1 MGKRA
6 GSCPQHVEKCILWG
20 HYAIHF
26 PPPFQPR
33 RLFCLASLF
42 MARGTSKQHQHKK
55 HAFSPLPIS
64 PRKHDNKQILFR
76 FNNIL
81 INSHKCCGD
90 LLTRRQNYVLV
101 LLTL

>member
-1 MGKRA
+1 MR
-6 GSCPQHVEKCILWG
+6 ST
-20 HYAIHF
+20 
-26 PPPFQPR
+26 
-33 RLFCLASLF
+33 SLLP
-42 MARGTSKQHQHKK
+42 
-55 HAFSPLPIS
+55 FSPAACFVRLLFSWREEPQNSINTKSTHSLPSIS